1 MGVVGL
7 GVMGANLARN
17 IESRG
22 FPVVGYDLDAAKAQA
37 FVNGPAKGK
46 AVAAADSPTSLM
58 AMLERPRRILVM
70 VPAGKAVDS
79 VIAHLKPHL
88 EAGDILIDGGNSYFV
103 DTDRR
108 SYELAG
114 FHFVG
119 TGVSGGEEGALHGP
133 AIMPGGP
140 RPAWDALAPIL
151 RAIAAKAD
159 DGEPCVAYMGPRG
172 AGHYV
177 KMVHNGIEYGDMQL
191 IGEAYQLLRDG
202 LGKTALHIA
211 DVFTEWNKGDL
222 DSYLVEIT
230 AEVLDVDMARERVS
244 LSLRAVQ
251 EDPWPQVAQ
260 R

>member
-108 SYELAG
+108 SDELASAG

-119 TGVSGGEEGALHGP
+119 DRRVWRRGRRAARAGDHARRTARRLGCARAHP
-133 AIMPGGP
+133 A
-140 RPAWDALAPIL
+140 RD
-151 RAIAAKAD
+151 
-159 DGEPCVAYMGPRG
+159 RG
-172 AGHYV
+172 QG
-177 KMVHNGIEYGDMQL
+177 
-191 IGEAYQLLRDG
+191 R
-202 LGKTALHIA
+202 
-211 DVFTEWNKGDL
+211 
-222 DSYLVEIT
+222 
-230 AEVLDVDMARERVS
+230 RR
-244 LSLRAVQ
+244 
-251 EDPWPQVAQ
+251 
-260 R
+260 